1 LFKRPQEVTNIM
13 PKPKHVEQVP
23 SLDEFRA
30 PWETESGTDAEIDKT
45 RLRKYIHSLL
55 TDKARAQEALEAK
68 ETAETEKAAAEKRAE
83 DATGGETQKALN
95 EALAKAQKFE
105 DEVKTLK
112 AEKAKADLRAE
123 VLGDLDP
130 KYAKYVTG
138 ETKADLEK
146 SLEQVRE
153 DFGLPKPGEQ
163 SEDDD
168 EDDEDDEDDDGLL
181 RRQPRRLSNGRVD
194 FVGGDDDNDI
204 DPEKVAERLVGGSS
218 FY

>member
-1 LFKRPQEVTNIM
+1 M
-13 PKPKHVEQVP
+13 PKHLEAVP
-23 SLDEFRA
+23 SLDDFRA
-30 PWETESGTDAEIDKT
+30 PWETADGSEAEIDKP

-55 TDKARAQEALEAK
+55 TDKARAQDAREEALEAK

-130 KYAKYVTG
+130 KYAKYVSG
-138 ETKADLEK
+138 ETKAELEK

-168 EDDEDDEDDDGLL
+168 EDDEDDDGPL
-181 RRQPRRLSNGRVD
+181 RRQPRRLSNGRAD

-204 DPEKVAERLVGGSS
+204 DPEKVAERLVGGPS